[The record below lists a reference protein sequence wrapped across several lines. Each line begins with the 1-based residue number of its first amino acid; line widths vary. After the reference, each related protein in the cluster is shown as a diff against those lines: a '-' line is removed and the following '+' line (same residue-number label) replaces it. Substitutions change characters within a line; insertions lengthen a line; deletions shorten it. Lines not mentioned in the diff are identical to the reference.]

1 MEDFDDDFGDLY
13 AGVEAQANSAMNGAP
28 DFAHFYTEPEEDV
41 SEDNGK
47 AKTTSPG
54 TDSDCEEL
62 GEKVSALEENE
73 DYSGSDSE
81 DDLKIVLNDEDCE
94 GKVFPNGGRWR
105 VKNDEHEDEDSDGF
119 PATKEYKY
127 IRTQGP
133 TSLSNGKGSE
143 AVGSASSM
151 SVRGDHENSLCYQ
164 RKGLS
169 SQISCIGDTPNQMV
183 PQNRYGFRLPWYR
196 TILDVNIESFEEKPW
211 RYPEVDV
218 TDYFNFGL
226 KEDSWKQYC
235 ISLEQLRLTSMQFR
249 IPVSRASKL
258 FQAKE
263 AGSEYDKFAQETIYK
278 ETNNAGPRKFAPPS
292 RDSDSSFRELELPK
306 GRAIQIEDSMVE
318 RQPSFDGRHPRSLD
332 SDVVIQIAVQDGT
345 EETTNSGEEQG
356 HTNCTAHEAS
366 ENVEC
371 NANGNRTIPAKEDDL
386 SVGTPEGNTRI
397 AYSCSRRISATHPMT
412 IDSDQRNDQC
422 VDLDGYDYRQGN
434 AVSLETT
441 EITNKTKDNVGG
453 DTLYVDQCMME
464 AQLSLGDDDQLSP
477 TSFASDYETSKN
489 SVHFDPED
497 INTPA
502 TSSFKNP
509 KSNGIKRKV
518 VDIKDYSMPKSPA
531 RKEHKHQQR
540 RLDSVVEPKIHIN
553 DDASPTSE
561 MDDLYDRDSS
571 LNSSRRK
578 KILPDFGCS
587 DGEDISDY
595 KESRHYGRRHAD
607 NHVHTAK
614 TNYLDRKGSHN
625 IQDKVGP
632 FFRKN
637 WNEGEYFCEDR
648 DTDWHRF
655 GRTQFTNE
663 RSLLPSRKSRGWHS
677 KYSPPTVKER
687 DAQFKRNANKLQFK
701 KIPNHGGGCFGYKHE
716 DDFVGEKF
724 GRHASFTDRK
734 RNTLDEFD
742 EWQFPR
748 LRRDL
753 GGRDGYVAKPVFD
766 WDDSWSGKI
775 EDEYCRHG
783 ENQYLSNQ
791 LYRDLHAGEGRW
803 NDSLSPRNDV
813 SYSRTAERY
822 GRREREI
829 YSAESKESNWFDNRY
844 DADEIDDIIYPSDQ
858 FKWRRSNWRSSV
870 LHWTEDQLTVRHH
883 GDKLYSERSSRSYQK
898 YVRHE
903 KFHAKY
909 GSYNDAMHVDMLSE
923 HDRLE
928 LKREGS
934 SAHCI
939 NSSSKMYIGKHERT
953 ALRCRGSIDLVV
965 GEGKVQLGEPKS
977 SVRSYKRGTLIHNGR
992 QENMDPE
999 IGGEQTTL
1007 ADSSGSR
1014 TVQFNTRKVG
1024 HNQNNAKGLDKFPVT
1039 AQNGDMDVEEG
1050 QIVTDGLNTAH
1061 LQGRHASEYSA
1072 AASKVKRR
1080 TFAGESGSSG
1090 NKVAEGYD
1098 NQRILETKAKMEKRG
1113 ERFKEPIILKK
1124 EPDKLSKPEIDL
1136 VVETAE
1142 AQLHRPS
1149 RKRRWGGIEVV

>member
-13 AGVEAQANSAMNGAP
+13 AGVEAQANSAINGAP

-41 SEDNGK
+41 IEDNGK

-54 TDSDCEEL
+54 TDSKKSDSDCEEL
-62 GEKVSALEENE
+62 GEK
-73 DYSGSDSE
+73 SE

-94 GKVFPNGGRWR
+94 GKVFPNGGRGR
-105 VKNDEHEDEDSDGF
+105 VKNDEHEDEDGDGF
-119 PATKEYKY
+119 PATKEYK
-127 IRTQGP
+127 
-133 TSLSNGKGSE
+133 

-183 PQNRYGFRLPWYR
+183 PQNRFGFRLPWYR

-258 FQAKE
+258 YQAKE

-332 SDVVIQIAVQDGT
+332 ADVVIQIAVQDGT
-345 EETTNSGEEQG
+345 EETTNYGEEQG
-356 HTNCTAHEAS
+356 HTNCTAREAS
-366 ENVEC
+366 ENGEC

-386 SVGTPEGNTRI
+386 LVGTPEGNTRI
-397 AYSCSRRISATHPMT
+397 ADSCSRRISATHPMT
-412 IDSDQRNDQC
+412 IDSDQRNDQF
-422 VDLDGYDYRQGN
+422 VDLDGYDYKQGN

-441 EITNKTKDNVGG
+441 EITNKTNDSVGG

-464 AQLSLGDDDQLSP
+464 AQLSLGDDNQLSP
-477 TSFASDYETSKN
+477 TSFASDSEASKN

-509 KSNGIKRKV
+509 KGNGIKRKI
-518 VDIKDYSMPKSPA
+518 VDIKDYSMHKSPA

-540 RLDSVVEPKIHIN
+540 RLDSVVEPKIHIID

-561 MDDLYDRDSS
+561 MDDLYDRNNLLD
-571 LNSSRRK
+571 SSRRK

-587 DGEDISDY
+587 DGEDISYY

-614 TNYLDRKGSHN
+614 NKL
-625 IQDKVGP
+625 
-632 FFRKN
+632 
-637 WNEGEYFCEDR
+637 
-648 DTDWHRF
+648 F
-655 GRTQFTNE
+655 GQKR
-663 RSLLPSRKSRGWHS
+663 
-677 KYSPPTVKER
+677 R

-701 KIPNHGGGCFGYKHE
+701 KIPNHGGGCFGYKRE
-716 DDFVGEKF
+716 DDDFVGEKF
-724 GRHASFTDRK
+724 GRCASFTGRK
-734 RNTLDEFD
+734 RNTLDEFN
-742 EWQFPR
+742 ERQFPR

-753 GGRDGYVAKPVFD
+753 GGRDGYVDKPVFD

-775 EDEYCRHG
+775 QDEYCRNG
-783 ENQYLSNQ
+783 ENQYLSDQ

-803 NDSLSPRNDV
+803 NDSPSPRND
-813 SYSRTAERY
+813 
-822 GRREREI
+822 
-829 YSAESKESNWFDNRY
+829 SNWFDHRY
-844 DADEIDDIIYPSDQ
+844 DADEIDDIVYPSDQ

-883 GDKLYSERSSRSYQK
+883 DDKLYSERSSRSYQK

-928 LKREGS
+928 LKRKGS
-934 SAHCI
+934 STLCI

-953 ALRCRGSIDLVV
+953 ALRCRGSNDLVV
-965 GEGKVQLGEPKS
+965 GEGKAG
-977 SVRSYKRGTLIHNGR
+977 
-992 QENMDPE
+992 NMDPE

-1007 ADSSGSR
+1007 ADSSESR

-1039 AQNGDMDVEEG
+1039 AQNGAMDVEEG
-1050 QIVTDGLNTAH
+1050 QIVTEGLNTAH
-1061 LQGRHASEYSA
+1061 LLRRHASEYSA
-1072 AASKVKRR
+1072 AASKVKKR

-1098 NQRILETKAKMEKRG
+1098 NQRILETKAKMEKQ
-1113 ERFKEPIILKK
+1113 
-1124 EPDKLSKPEIDL
+1124 PDKLSKPEIDL

>member
-94 GKVFPNGGRWR
+94 GKVFPNGGRGR

-258 FQAKE
+258 YQAKE

-397 AYSCSRRISATHPMT
+397 ADSCSRRISATHPMT
-412 IDSDQRNDQC
+412 IDSDQRNDQY

-477 TSFASDYETSKN
+477 TSFESDYEASKN

-509 KSNGIKRKV
+509 KSNGIKRKI
-518 VDIKDYSMPKSPA
+518 VDIKDYSMHKSPA

-637 WNEGEYFCEDR
+637 WNEREYFCEDR

-655 GRTQFTNE
+655 GRTQFPNE
-663 RSLLPSRKSRGWHS
+663 RSLLPSRESRGWHS

-724 GRHASFTDRK
+724 GRRASFTDRK

-753 GGRDGYVAKPVFD
+753 GGRDGYVDKPVFD

-783 ENQYLSNQ
+783 ENQYLSDQ

-898 YVRHE
+898 Y
-903 KFHAKY
+903 
-909 GSYNDAMHVDMLSE
+909 
-923 HDRLE
+923 
-928 LKREGS
+928 
-934 SAHCI
+934 
-939 NSSSKMYIGKHERT
+939 
-953 ALRCRGSIDLVV
+953 
-965 GEGKVQLGEPKS
+965 S

-1007 ADSSGSR
+1007 ADSSESR

-1061 LQGRHASEYSA
+1061 LQRRHASEYSA